1 MITEKINLVSLP
13 HLDLSSPEERVVEGH
28 GRADRVLVRELDV
41 GEPLGVAVKLVAQ
54 DGHAIDGAAPVEVLR
69 GEGENIFFVAILS
82 NDYEFMMF

>member
-1 MITEKINLVSLP
+1 MITEKIILVSLP

-54 DGHAIDGAAPVEVLR
+54 DGDPVDGAAPVEVLR
-69 GEGENIFFVAILS
+69 EPFSSRAVLRF
-82 NDYEFMMF
+82 